1 MYRLDDG
8 QRKKLE
14 SIRKALALQIDEAA
28 RDGHDMLA
36 HLLELARVEVSAILS
51 DSPRAK
57 H

>member
-1 MYRLDDG
+1 MHRLDDG

>member
-1 MYRLDDG
+1 MHRLDDG

-14 SIRKALALQIDEAA
+14 RIRKALALQIEEAA

-36 HLLELARVEVSAILS
+36 HLLEMARIEVSAILNDAS
-51 DSPRAK
+51 RAK

>member
-14 SIRKALALQIDEAA
+14 SIRKALALQIDEAV

>member
-1 MYRLDDG
+1 MYRLDDR

-14 SIRKALALQIDEAA
+14 NIRKALALQIDEAA

-36 HLLELARVEVSAILS
+36 HLLEIARVEVSSILNEA
-51 DSPRAK
+51 PRAK